1 MSRLGK
7 RPLTV
12 PKGVTAKLADGGISV
27 KGSKGELK
35 RPVHELVNLELK
47 GDQLSVNRKN
57 DSQQARALQGLFV
70 RLIQNMFKGVSE
82 GFEKGMEIV
91 GVGYKA
97 ELKGKELHF
106 TIGFS
111 NPQIYKIPQG
121 VDIVMEKPTIF
132 KVKGIDKEL
141 VGQVAADIRSI
152 REPDHYKGKGIRYA
166 GEYIKLK
173 PGKASVSAGF

>member
-12 PKGVTAKLADGGISV
+12 PKGVTAKLADGGINV

-35 RPVHELVNLELK
+35 RAVHQLINLELK
-47 GDQLSVNRKN
+47 GDQLAVNRKN
-57 DSQQARALQGLFV
+57 DSQQARALQGLTV

-82 GFEKGMEIV
+82 GFEKAMEIV

-97 ELKGKELHF
+97 ELKGKELYL

-121 VDIVMEKPTIF
+121 VDIVVEKPTAF

-141 VGQVAADIRSI
+141 VGQVAADIRSY
-152 REPDHYKGKGIRYA
+152 RKPDHYKGKGIRYA

-173 PGKASVSAGF
+173 PGKSAVSAGF